1 MTDPP
6 HSRAVE
12 AVLADAGVEESGLS
26 AAEANERREEYGRNE
41 IARGEDRSPVD
52 IFLAQ
57 FDSWL
62 IWVLLAAAALS
73 VWAGHAVDAA
83 LIAVIVVANG
93 AFGFVQDYRAEQSLE
108 SLRELTAP
116 TAVVRRDGETVE
128 VEATELVPGDVVEL
142 ADGDVVPA
150 DGRLLATTG
159 LEVDEAALTG
169 ESLPVPKA
177 VEPVAAEA
185 PLAERSTMVYKST
198 AVTRGR
204 GAFLVTATGEDT
216 EVGAIARQLAETEE
230 TETPL
235 QAELDDLGRTLGLG
249 VVGLAAL
256 VVPLLWVRGVEP
268 LQTALTAISLAV
280 AAVPEGL
287 PAVVTLTLALGVRR
301 MADEHAL
308 VRRLPAVEAL
318 GAVDVV
324 CTDKTGTLTEG
335 RMAVSRLWVAD
346 SVVDFDEV
354 ADGGAGGTGRE
365 ADGDRSAA
373 NGGAVAGT
381 DSEAGASA
389 TEADR
394 IDLLLRAGALCND
407 ATAEDG
413 DPTERALVA
422 AAAERGFDVERL
434 RAATPR
440 TDEIPF
446 SSERKWMGTVHGGRA
461 YVKGAPEVVVEKC
474 SRVLTADGP
483 VELDAAAAERIGD
496 RTSEFADDALR
507 VLGVAYTE
515 DGRGFDAD
523 ADGDLD
529 GADDLTDLVFVGL
542 VGMLDPPREEV
553 ADAIERTR
561 RAGIDVTM
569 ITGDNVRT
577 AAAIGDAL
585 GLGGDVVDGRA
596 IEGLSD
602 AELRE
607 RVAEVDVFARASPE
621 HKVRVLRALQDD
633 DRTVAMT
640 GDGVNDAPA
649 LKNADVGVA
658 MGVRGTDVAKQASDV
673 VLLDD
678 NYATI
683 ARAVERGRAIFDN
696 IWKFV
701 AYLLSANVAEVAI
714 VFLASLGGYLV
725 LPAVQLLWINLLTD
739 GLPALALGADPES
752 GDVMERPPR
761 EPDRGIVDRPML
773 GVVGGTGLVTTAV
786 MLGLLT
792 VLLDGA
798 SAVSAFVTT
807 MVFTAFVVLE
817 FVKLFVVRWLRET
830 PTLTNRWL
838 FVAVAGRSEEHTSE
852 LPSHGRARC
861 RRLGGRR
868 RRRRGRAA
876 RVPARGRGRAAPA
889 VGDRRPPRAT
899 ARRREAR
906 DGEPRPVT
914 AGRRR
919 DTPGPAASLLARRAY
934 RRT

>member
-1 MTDPP
+1 MTDTP
-6 HSRAVE
+6 HSRGSDE
-12 AVLADAGVEESGLS
+12 VLAGAEVDESGLS
-26 AAEANERREEYGRNE
+26 SAEAAERRAEHGPNE
-41 IARGEDRSPVD
+41 IARGAGRSPVD

-73 VWAGHAVDAA
+73 VWAGHAVDAV

-93 AFGFVQDYRAEQSLE
+93 VFGFAQDYRAERSLE

-128 VEATELVPGDVVEL
+128 IEATELVPGDVVEL
-142 ADGDVVPA
+142 SDGDVVPA
-150 DGRLLATTG
+150 DGRVVDATG

-169 ESLPVPKA
+169 ESLPVSKS
-177 VEPVAAEA
+177 VEPVEPDA
-185 PLAERSTMVYKST
+185 PLAERSSMVYKST
-198 AVTRGR
+198 AVTRGKA
-204 GAFLVTATGEDT
+204 AFVVTATGEGT
-216 EVGAIARQLAETEE
+216 EVGSIARQLADTEE

-256 VVPLLWVRGVEP
+256 VVPLLWTRGVEP
-268 LQTALTAISLAV
+268 LQTALTAVSLAV

-301 MADEHAL
+301 MADENAL

-335 RMAVSRLWVAD
+335 RMTVSRLWVAD

-354 ADGGAGGTGRE
+354 AADGAVGTGRTDGGSE
-365 ADGDRSAA
+365 GDGRGEEGDRPAA
-373 NGGAVAGT
+373 NGGATVE
-381 DSEAGASA
+381 SGAA
-389 TEADR
+389 AADR
-394 IDLLLRAGALCND
+394 VDLLLRAGALCND
-407 ATAEDG
+407 ATAEEG

-422 AAAERGFDVERL
+422 AAEDRGFDVAAL
-434 RAATPR
+434 REAQPR

-446 SSERKWMGTVHGGRA
+446 SSERKWMGTVHGDRA
-461 YVKGAPEVVVEKC
+461 YVKGAPEVVAGKC
-474 SRVLTADGP
+474 SRVLTDDGP
-483 VELDAAAAERIGD
+483 VKLDEAGAERVRE
-496 RTSEFADDALR
+496 RTRAFADDALR
-507 VLGVAYTE
+507 VLAVAYTE
-515 DGRGFDAD
+515 GGRGFDAD
-523 ADGDLD
+523 GAGGTD
-529 GADDLTDLVFVGL
+529 GADDLDDLVFVGL
-542 VGMLDPPREEV
+542 VGMIDPPRAEV

-561 RAGIDVTM
+561 RAGIDVKM

-577 AAAIGDAL
+577 AAAIGADL
-585 GLGGDVVDGRA
+585 GLDGDVVEGRE
-596 IEGLSD
+596 IEALSD
-602 AELRE
+602 DELRE
-607 RVAEVDVFARASPE
+607 RVGDVDVFARAAPE
-621 HKVRVLRALQDD
+621 HKVRVLRALQTN

-714 VFLASLGGYLV
+714 VFLASLWGYLV

-773 GVVGGTGLVTTAV
+773 GVIGGTGAVTTVV
-786 MLGLLT
+786 MLGLIAL
-792 VLLDGA
+792 LLDGA
-798 SAVSAFVTT
+798 SEVDAYVRT

-817 FVKLFVVRWLRET
+817 FGKLFVVRWLRET
-830 PTLTNRWL
+830 PTLSNRWL
-838 FVAVAGRSEEHTSE
+838 FAAVAGSLALQLAVLYTPLRRYFDTVA
-852 LPSHGRARC
+852 LAPGDWGIIAGVVAVTVPAYLLVAVGV
-861 RRLGGRR
+861 RRL
-868 RRRRGRAA
+868 RGTDAA
-876 RVPARGRGRAAPA
+876 TGADPHPGT
-889 VGDRRPPRAT
+889 GD
-899 ARRREAR
+899 
-906 DGEPRPVT
+906 
-914 AGRRR
+914 
-919 DTPGPAASLLARRAY
+919 
-934 RRT
+934 